1 MILVTALLENIDL
14 IELIVLLEYIATT
27 QAE

>member
-1 MILVTALLENIDL
+1 MILVTALLENTDL
-14 IELIVLLEYIATT
+14 LELIVLLEYIATT